1 MDKLKE
7 AKRELYYQLLKKK
20 DLTDNEIELMYLLSK
35 DKQIQEILNK

>member
-7 AKRELYYQLLKKK
+7 SKRELYYQLLKKK